1 MGRMSAAAEPS
12 IFERIVAR
20 EIPADVVFEN
30 DRVIAIRDIK
40 PQAPVHMLVIP
51 KTAEYHN
58 VTELGAGNPELL
70 VEIVE
75 IAGQLADEHTGG
87 QYRLVFNQ
95 GERAGQTVFHVH
107 AHVLGSGTGGTPLE
121 EGSLGSL

>member
-1 MGRMSAAAEPS
+1 M
-12 IFERIVAR
+12 AR